1 VPNGP
6 LHELPFAAL
15 PWEESKPFASR
26 FILSTLPA
34 ASFFE
39 FTFSPASAARRILA
53 LAVPTRYGWTP
64 LNLAAAEVRGISKFF
79 SDVEVHVGSDV
90 TLDRIRL
97 ADLRQRPLHFAMHA
111 VAGPDPKSTKLIM
124 ADGDLLLSDIWA
136 LDLDGAPRVVLSA
149 CETALGERISGDD
162 TLSLATG
169 FIFAGARGVVAS
181 LWSVPD
187 DMTKEFMLDFYDN
200 LARPTD
206 TAQAL
211 AMAQRTMMARGRPA
225 LAWAAFSL
233 IGR

>member
-1 VPNGP
+1 
-6 LHELPFAAL
+6 
-15 PWEESKPFASR
+15 
-26 FILSTLPA
+26 
-34 ASFFE
+34 
-39 FTFSPASAARRILA
+39 
-53 LAVPTRYGWTP
+53 
-64 LNLAAAEVRGISKFF
+64 
-79 SDVEVHVGSDV
+79 
-90 TLDRIRL
+90 
-97 ADLRQRPLHFAMHA
+97 MHA